1 MELSS
6 TRNLA
11 NPRKKKQLYKLNSH
25 LYVIGRNRFV
35 KQKKKT
41 KRDDFYL
48 QLQNL
53 TRKHIDIEDKVKQ
66 KLNDTLP

>member
-1 MELSS
+1 MWLD
-6 TRNLA
+6 
-11 NPRKKKQLYKLNSH
+11 
-25 LYVIGRNRFV
+25 VIV
-35 KQKKKT
+35 SWSKKKT